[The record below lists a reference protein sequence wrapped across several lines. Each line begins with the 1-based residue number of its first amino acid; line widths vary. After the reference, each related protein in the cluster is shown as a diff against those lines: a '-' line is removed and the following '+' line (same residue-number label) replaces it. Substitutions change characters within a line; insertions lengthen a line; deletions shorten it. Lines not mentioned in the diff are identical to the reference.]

1 MTIPWWTC
9 SVLLLGAEAV
19 RPAQDLESQ
28 DAFQQLYRRYFAHYK
43 KGAVRSIPGLSA
55 HEIPIQYEFEVPN
68 NMYRLKMTPE
78 LLLMRG
84 GINNPHFASAIG
96 HVFQSDSPWWHIEM
110 DGLGSKHHQV
120 LEGLPEANSVVVR
133 PQTVLNSTLPHD
145 LVKYLEKLQ
154 VPPSRHKSSF
164 QFTLGVPMTQV
175 SALLKRMPSMQQR
188 HHATTS
194 FCRNRSPSCSKQYEG
209 ILLLCQ
215 MVLERASKCSACGF
229 PKRCQ
234 SPWLLRTHIGD
245 LVKTLPEVEREKLE
259 EEVLELFS
267 KGRDVQLYPKG
278 IMDYLH
284 FPEMAEM
291 SGMAPWIRVPASR
304 RRKTAMW
311 SAPMI
316 SAPAY
321 AAWPL
326 QGPVVGGPVPCAPP
340 FVVEQMPA
348 MGSMGMVAAPA
359 VLASP
364 DIEDVIKQ
372 DPEFARVLQTRRR
385 QQLGLELPGIKD
397 FLSKTTAV
405 SLGSYCAVA
414 NMFEQLGLRDA
425 AGPFDWMRSD
435 CQGITHLILNGFQDF
450 LEWEGHLEIA
460 GLKVFPTT
468 WGGSFW
474 HHDLNDPKDNLL
486 FVRVVNSTEELRQI
500 RPLYEALHRRFGGSS
515 RVLLLVLIDLQ
526 DGEREILTQDLGS
539 NVIFACIH
547 HHSWEAR
554 QRLHMASDAY
564 CAALSRALYI
574 WCGYVSVTSMQPS
587 SVSRRNVAGYEL
599 QLRLAEITLH

>member
-1 MTIPWWTC
+1 
-9 SVLLLGAEAV
+9 
-19 RPAQDLESQ
+19 
-28 DAFQQLYRRYFAHYK
+28 
-43 KGAVRSIPGLSA
+43 
-55 HEIPIQYEFEVPN
+55 
-68 NMYRLKMTPE
+68 
-78 LLLMRG
+78 
-84 GINNPHFASAIG
+84 
-96 HVFQSDSPWWHIEM
+96 
-110 DGLGSKHHQV
+110 
-120 LEGLPEANSVVVR
+120 
-133 PQTVLNSTLPHD
+133 
-145 LVKYLEKLQ
+145 
-154 VPPSRHKSSF
+154 
-164 QFTLGVPMTQV
+164 
-175 SALLKRMPSMQQR
+175 
-188 HHATTS
+188 
-194 FCRNRSPSCSKQYEG
+194 
-209 ILLLCQ
+209 
-215 MVLERASKCSACGF
+215 
-229 PKRCQ
+229 
-234 SPWLLRTHIGD
+234 
-245 LVKTLPEVEREKLE
+245 
-259 EEVLELFS
+259 
-267 KGRDVQLYPKG
+267 
-278 IMDYLH
+278 
-284 FPEMAEM
+284 
-291 SGMAPWIRVPASR
+291 
-304 RRKTAMW
+304 
-311 SAPMI
+311 MI

-547 HHSWEAR
+547 HHSWEAPIRASSPEEQAR

-587 SVSRRNVAGYEL
+587 SANLSQQLVPYQSPDPKRDSYQPVRQPSLMAASVALQAALPAVTMPFSAAPSVAPVS
-599 QLRLAEITLH
+599 LRPLHPSRITQVVR